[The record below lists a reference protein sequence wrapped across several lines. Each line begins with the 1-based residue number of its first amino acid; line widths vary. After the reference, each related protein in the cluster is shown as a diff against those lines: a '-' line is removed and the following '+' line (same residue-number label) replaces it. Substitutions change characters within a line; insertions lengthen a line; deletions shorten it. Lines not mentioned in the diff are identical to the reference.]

1 MKRAVFSEF
10 LGTLIL
16 VMVVVGS
23 GAMGQQMSDDLGIQL
38 LINTISTIFALGILI
53 QILGEISGAHFNPV
67 VTLIAYLKK
76 RIDLSKSLLYV
87 IAQFLGGFVGAV
99 LANLMFG
106 FPAIFESTHVRTG
119 WRLGLSEII
128 ATSVLIFII
137 EYVVRADRG
146 SMAPILVPAWI
157 GSAYFF
163 TSSTSFANPA
173 VTFARGFSDTFSGI
187 APSSIGGF
195 VIFQIVGS
203 LLGLLLASLLILDR
217 KR

>member
-76 RIDLSKSLLYV
+76 RI
-87 IAQFLGGFVGAV
+87 
-99 LANLMFG
+99 
-106 FPAIFESTHVRTG
+106 ER
-119 WRLGLSEII
+119 
-128 ATSVLIFII
+128 IFIK
-137 EYVVRADRG
+137 E
-146 SMAPILVPAWI
+146 
-157 GSAYFF
+157 
-163 TSSTSFANPA
+163 
-173 VTFARGFSDTFSGI
+173 
-187 APSSIGGF
+187 
-195 VIFQIVGS
+195 
-203 LLGLLLASLLILDR
+203 
-217 KR
+217 